1 MQTLIN
7 QHINL
12 QWFKNTTFNLWIL
25 ISTYLKV
32 VILWISINHFF
43 FDKFLIYNRLFIIYY
58 LYINWFF
65 LNVKDFWLG
74 NIIKRIENLLKVIY
88 INLIHLIILMSEKR
102 AKQHLIISSIISIRI
117 ERISTWV
124 GALLDLLIVEFWNF

>member
-43 FDKFLIYNRLFIIYY
+43 FDKFLIYDRLFIIYY